1 MSEKNVDFSNYVI
14 QAAQLLDLPVA
25 PEYLPGV
32 VENITKMAAIAALV
46 IEFDLPQE
54 IEAAP
59 IFEP

>member
-1 MSEKNVDFSNYVI
+1 MSENNTDFVNYVK

-32 VENITKMAAIAALV
+32 VDNFTKMAAIAVLV
-46 IEFDLPQE
+46 TEFNLSQE